1 MNDMNKH
8 WYLCVIDMLDK
19 ETKVLDTLS
28 CTEGNKKRVSD
39 VTHVVNYKDKN
50 YFCYRYELFII

>member
-19 ETKVLDTLS
+19 KAKVLDTLS
-28 CTEGNKKRVSD
+28 RTEGNKKRVSD
-39 VTHVVNYKDKN
+39 VTHMVNYKDTN
-50 YFCYRYELFII
+50 YLCYRDF